1 MGRWDKQEQQ
11 SIQQQIRELVLSVN
25 SRGLNEK
32 SMGIIVPLR
41 VYINT
46 NRWYGNGKHRFVT
59 GVYIDSEKPTRDR
72 LIGNDTYLEQ
82 YTSDDNSLR
91 IHEEVLNQLKGMFAI
106 NSLTM
111 AKLYESPDKSLLK
124 AFFCGS
130 DAFYLDDIAVEFQI
144 KDSKTPSYIHRDIA
158 VIDYNTFN
166 DFVVQN
172 IVRTSRELANR
183 NIVLPMDDGR
193 ARILFN
199 GSHVNLLPQDNI
211 NISNDMGIEAMR
223 MIAEQIDPTSS
234 VTVPEDGFV
243 IKHPVEAVFSDQ
255 YVAREFLMDYKNR
268 YNLASIAVL
277 DLLHY
282 DIKNFSATQKHWIE
296 AYLLENGGKHPE
308 TRMVAA
314 NNLMEYALCFASLK
328 SVDKQNEVRQLLKC
342 LATKDEKKLGDMI
355 TKGVT
360 NKLPYPADDIVI
372 IDEGPMAGEYVR
384 IHGWTDDDPALLYSF
399 TDVSVYFNDTTTH
412 KAENIENEDGI
423 DAYKD
428 RKGFF
433 MIKSEDY
440 VRAYEQVEAH
450 DNAILEE
457 IRAGHIVELKN
468 FLEYALPQVGHS
480 LDFKNEDVR
489 VKYISAAGEQSK
501 ELKNLAHINGGFVMT
516 GKDGYAVGI
525 EHLTNGSAIRLLQQ
539 SREQLARDTI
549 FARTTGPCNHFIE
562 EELESL
568 KHCTKHISEPAKK
581 QEFLMKALDGLAKQF
596 KAERTSSEWIDDVR
610 EELQDLSKGIV
621 RGEGLGRK

>member
-1 MGRWDKQEQQ
+1 
-11 SIQQQIRELVLSVN
+11 
-25 SRGLNEK
+25 
-32 SMGIIVPLR
+32 
-41 VYINT
+41 
-46 NRWYGNGKHRFVT
+46 
-59 GVYIDSEKPTRDR
+59 
-72 LIGNDTYLEQ
+72 
-82 YTSDDNSLR
+82 
-91 IHEEVLNQLKGMFAI
+91 
-106 NSLTM
+106 
-111 AKLYESPDKSLLK
+111 
-124 AFFCGS
+124 
-130 DAFYLDDIAVEFQI
+130 
-144 KDSKTPSYIHRDIA
+144 
-158 VIDYNTFN
+158 
-166 DFVVQN
+166 
-172 IVRTSRELANR
+172 
-183 NIVLPMDDGR
+183 MDDGR

-234 VTVPEDGFV
+234 ITVPEDGFV

-255 YVAREFLMDYKNR
+255 YLAREFLMDYKNR

-328 SVDKQNEVRQLLKC
+328 PVDKQNEVRQLLKC

-423 DAYKD
+423 DAYRD
-428 RKGFF
+428 RQGFF
-433 MIKSEDY
+433 MIKAEDY
-440 VRAYEQVEAH
+440 VKAYEQLEAH
-450 DNAILEE
+450 HNTVLEE
-457 IRAGHIVELKN
+457 IRAGHIVNLKN
-468 FLEYALPQVGHS
+468 FLDYALPQVGHS
-480 LDFKNEDVR
+480 LDFKNANVR
-489 VKYISAAGEQSK
+489 VKYISVAGEQSK
-501 ELKNLAHINGGFVMT
+501 ELKNLAHVNGGFVMI

-568 KHCTKHISEPAKK
+568 KHCTEHISEPAKK

-610 EELQDLSKGIV
+610 EELQDLSKGIF